1 MTRAHPPTF
10 QPQDIIAALARHGVD
25 YVLIGGFAAVA
36 HGAPHITND
45 LDITPND
52 DLNNLERLS
61 AALEDLD
68 AHVRADH
75 EGGETFEFRHD
86 ASSLK
91 NQAILHLT
99 TRAGNLDVTF
109 VPSGTR
115 GYRDLRRDAVEISV
129 DSVPVVVAS
138 LADVIRSKEAA
149 NRPKDRAAL
158 PVLRRLLEEQSED
171 RRRRRKGG
179 SRG

>member
-1 MTRAHPPTF
+1 MPEAQPPSF
-10 QPQDIIAALARHGVD
+10 QPQDIIAALARHGVE

-52 DLNNLERLS
+52 DLDNLDRLS
-61 AALEDLD
+61 VALEDLD
-68 AHVRADH
+68 ARVRADH
-75 EGGETFEFRHD
+75 EGAETFEFRHD
-86 ASSLK
+86 AASIK
-91 NQAILHLT
+91 RQAILNLT

-109 VPSGTR
+109 VPSGTS

-129 DSVPVVVAS
+129 DGVPVVVAS

-158 PVLRRLLEEQSED
+158 PVLRRLLERQSEE
-171 RRRRRKGG
+171 RRRQRKGG
-179 SRG
+179 PG